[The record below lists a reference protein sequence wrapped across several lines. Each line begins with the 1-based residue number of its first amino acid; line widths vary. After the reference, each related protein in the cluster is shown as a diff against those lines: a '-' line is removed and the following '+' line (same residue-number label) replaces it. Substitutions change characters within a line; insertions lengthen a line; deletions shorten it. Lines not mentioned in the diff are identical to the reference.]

1 MSKQQN
7 TNSKLKSSRASPQA
21 SSGPDSSSKERL
33 YTKESSQERVKS
45 QNKQL
50 AIQNAECQK
59 KQISLQNAVKTQ
71 KEQQDTLEEI
81 RQKSALYSRKAK
93 GADASIDPIESGD
106 TFYAD
111 DREGA
116 ETLKV
121 RSERSE
127 NRLHREQA
135 ESYNRQDKKRE
146 DATEK
151 LSARKSSFSEE
162 RNAGNST
169 AGDKNSKTKNNF
181 RRSRLSYGNA
191 EKSMADD
198 KAVHGRKSLQKA
210 AAAAENAVL
219 GNDDEEAS
227 GQGTQES
234 LQEEFSSS
242 LAKARRGGKNYI
254 DYVRDKQKEKEKKEE
269 KKNAS
274 FDASDEDAFGD
285 GEIRSAKAYDSEA
298 DSIGKSND
306 AVRDHRRYAEGKEK
320 TAIGRNRYTEDNTTG
335 RRGSGPKESAQV
347 KTNRLQERESKLTTL
362 NSQESS
368 ALEAASDTEAGSTVK
383 GIRAKSNEVSRK
395 AQKKKI
401 KVAYAM
407 TAANKAAQTDTAAA
421 GISSGTAAKGAGGA
435 TAAAAGGAASTAFLP
450 IVIGIVCFLLFLLI
464 LFLLVFLSFG
474 GISGTTT
481 ATTYQASNNDILDMN
496 NQYEKLEEELQQ
508 EIKRTPDDYP
518 DYDEYEY
525 ELDEISHSGNVLASY
540 FTALKGDFKSG
551 EISEELKDLFSRQ
564 YEIIREERTETRT
577 KVEPQI
583 EFDDQGNATTTYV
596 EVEYE
601 ARILKTKLINHN
613 LSEICQEKLGSEL
626 SPRYLVYLEA
636 VGNRPELFGENVSP
650 DDLYAYYYKD
660 GKIDMN
666 VDDLPDTAVGRMLQI
681 AHDQENKPYI
691 YGAAHGAD
699 YYSDNP
705 SAFDC
710 SSFVS
715 WVLKNSIAKD
725 DFACRDTNGLKR
737 VCDDIDSSQAQ
748 PGDLIFFKNTYDY
761 PGISHVGIYIG
772 DNQMIHAGNPV
783 KVSKIDTQY
792 WQSHFVGFG
801 RLKAEYQR

>member
-33 YTKESSQERVKS
+33 STKESSQERVKS

-135 ESYNRQDKKRE
+135 ENYNRQDKKRE

-254 DYVRDKQKEKEKKEE
+254 DYVRDKQKEKNKKEGR
-269 KKNAS
+269 KDAS

-298 DSIGKSND
+298 DSI
-306 AVRDHRRYAEGKEK
+306 AEM
-320 TAIGRNRYTEDNTTG
+320 
-335 RRGSGPKESAQV
+335 
-347 KTNRLQERESKLTTL
+347 L
-362 NSQESS
+362 
-368 ALEAASDTEAGSTVK
+368 
-383 GIRAKSNEVSRK
+383 
-395 AQKKKI
+395 
-401 KVAYAM
+401 
-407 TAANKAAQTDTAAA
+407 
-421 GISSGTAAKGAGGA
+421 
-435 TAAAAGGAASTAFLP
+435 
-450 IVIGIVCFLLFLLI
+450 
-464 LFLLVFLSFG
+464 
-474 GISGTTT
+474 
-481 ATTYQASNNDILDMN
+481 
-496 NQYEKLEEELQQ
+496 
-508 EIKRTPDDYP
+508 
-518 DYDEYEY
+518 
-525 ELDEISHSGNVLASY
+525 
-540 FTALKGDFKSG
+540 
-551 EISEELKDLFSRQ
+551 
-564 YEIIREERTETRT
+564 
-577 KVEPQI
+577 
-583 EFDDQGNATTTYV
+583 YV
-596 EVEYE
+596 ERKDAKNE
-601 ARILKTKLINHN
+601 
-613 LSEICQEKLGSEL
+613 SEKE
-626 SPRYLVYLEA
+626 
-636 VGNRPELFGENVSP
+636 
-650 DDLYAYYYKD
+650 
-660 GKIDMN
+660 
-666 VDDLPDTAVGRMLQI
+666 
-681 AHDQENKPYI
+681 
-691 YGAAHGAD
+691 
-699 YYSDNP
+699 
-705 SAFDC
+705 
-710 SSFVS
+710 
-715 WVLKNSIAKD
+715 
-725 DFACRDTNGLKR
+725 
-737 VCDDIDSSQAQ
+737 
-748 PGDLIFFKNTYDY
+748 
-761 PGISHVGIYIG
+761 
-772 DNQMIHAGNPV
+772 
-783 KVSKIDTQY
+783 
-792 WQSHFVGFG
+792 
-801 RLKAEYQR
+801 